1 MYDCAEFLRLFN
13 DIVSAYVV
21 TNREQSWEDG
31 HEYWIETGLKGG
43 KYITTEQDNRNL
55 LESLRKSVR
64 KIRKQAAWKFVSIP
78 PEYNCTSSTFH
89 KNLQWVFIYVFVY
102 SYN

>member
-1 MYDCAEFLRLFN
+1 MYNCAEILSLFN

-43 KYITTEQDNRNL
+43 KYITTE
-55 LESLRKSVR
+55 
-64 KIRKQAAWKFVSIP
+64 
-78 PEYNCTSSTFH
+78 
-89 KNLQWVFIYVFVY
+89 
-102 SYN
+102 